1 MTDCNKRRKTKVIP
15 VNSAVAHNDV
25 TSSKPATELRRHREQ
40 SHAGSAAGGVRTG
53 SRALGSD
60 KGPYEPVK
68 LIQAIERPHQLQKRK
83 REVLKYLLLR
93 ARDTLTEK
101 VITDAG
107 RTLGLAEKAKAKFH
121 DKIPFHKYKT
131 ESSVTQPMTTF

>member
-1 MTDCNKRRKTKVIP
+1 MTDCSKRRKTKVIP

-40 SHAGSAAGGVRTG
+40 SHSGSAARGVRTG

-68 LIQAIERPHQLQKRK
+68 FIQAIERPHQLQKRK

-93 ARDTLTEK
+93 AHEILQQR
-101 VITDAG
+101 
-107 RTLGLAEKAKAKFH
+107 R
-121 DKIPFHKYKT
+121 
-131 ESSVTQPMTTF
+131 SSQTQVEHWVWLRKPKPNSMT